1 MSDPI
6 RGPLNHDFVDETYY
20 DQVNYENSVY
30 FKNFENGEETGG
42 IYLETKNMVNQV

>member
-6 RGPLNHDFVDETYY
+6 CEPLIHNFVDETL

-30 FKNFENGEETGG
+30 FKIFENGEETGG